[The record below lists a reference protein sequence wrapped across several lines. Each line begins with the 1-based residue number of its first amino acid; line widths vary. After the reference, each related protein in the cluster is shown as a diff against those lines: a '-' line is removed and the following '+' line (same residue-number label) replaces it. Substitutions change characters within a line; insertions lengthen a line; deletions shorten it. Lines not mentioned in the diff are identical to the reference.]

1 MDRVYVFDTTLRD
14 GDQTPGVSF
23 TLQQKLEIAKLL
35 EEMRVDMMEAGFAA
49 SSEGEFNTVKTVAK
63 EIKDSIVATL
73 CRTLAKDIDL
83 GWEAVKY
90 AKNPRIHVFISTS
103 DIHLEYM
110 MKKTRQ
116 KVIEITENMVKYAK
130 KYCSDVE
137 FSAQDATRS
146 DLNFLLKVV
155 KVAIDSGATT
165 VNIPDTV

>member
-23 TLQQKLEIAKLL
+23 TLQQKLKIAKLL

-90 AKNPRIHVFISTS
+90 TKNPRIHVFISTS

-116 KVIEITENMVKYAK
+116 EVIEITENMVKYAK

-155 KVAIDSGATT
+155 KVAVDSGATT